1 MVLLAHITKSLLSL
15 YNQFSCKI
23 DYIKQL
29 LYVVKSQALRT
40 VSWYSQLY
48 IHFPEKSISLDT
60 LQERGHFLCK
70 NSSTFQVSYKNFA
83 TCYELCI
90 KYKVSHIILAV
101 SCKKQDTFSAYSMHR
116 ICKHLKDIFPGVSQ
130 SLDSSRLALQCT
142 PERIPKNRQ
151 HEGRK

>member
-1 MVLLAHITKSLLSL
+1 MALLHILLKVCCHCITS
-15 YNQFSCKI
+15 FSCKI
-23 DYIKQL
+23 NYIKQL

-101 SCKKQDTFSAYSMHR
+101 SCKKQDTFSAYSMYR

-151 HEGRK
+151 REGRK